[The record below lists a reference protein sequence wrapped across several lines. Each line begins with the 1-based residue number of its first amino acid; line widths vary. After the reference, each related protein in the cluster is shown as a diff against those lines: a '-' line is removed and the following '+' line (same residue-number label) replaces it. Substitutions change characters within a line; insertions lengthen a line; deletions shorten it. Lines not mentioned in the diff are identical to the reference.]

1 MFDFTRKNFGLPI
14 SFVPHRG
21 YMKFGEIWQLEVS
34 KDIESVNVEKSI
46 ELTNNIAK
54 EF

>member
-21 YMKFGEIWQLEVS
+21 YMKFGSW
-34 KDIESVNVEKSI
+34 K
-46 ELTNNIAK
+46 
-54 EF
+54 